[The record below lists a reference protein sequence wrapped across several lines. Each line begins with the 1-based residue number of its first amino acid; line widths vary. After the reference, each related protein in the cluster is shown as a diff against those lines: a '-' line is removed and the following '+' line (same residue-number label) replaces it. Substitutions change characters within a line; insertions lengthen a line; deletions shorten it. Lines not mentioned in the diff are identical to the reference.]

1 MMARLIEESPMR
13 RELALVTAA
22 LLTLS
27 TACSHA
33 VIIDSDPTGAEIKVN
48 GEVLGNGPVTYNET
62 TGWERVYD
70 IEANKAGFKSTRKQL
85 KQTEWNIPVTAASV
99 APAALTGWW
108 TGIGLCSL
116 IGLFWARQL
125 PDRVVVVLDK
135 GGSAPAGTPEGGT
148 PPSSY
153 GY

>member
-1 MMARLIEESPMR
+1 MLG
-13 RELALVTAA
+13 LATAVVF
-22 LLTLS
+22 TLS
-27 TACSHA
+27 SACSHS
-33 VIIDSDPTGAEIKVN
+33 VIIDSDPTGADIKVN
-48 GEVLGNGPVTYNET
+48 GDKLGTGPVTYSET
-62 TGWERVYD
+62 TGWEKVYD
-70 IEANKAGFKSTRKQL
+70 IEATKPGFKATRKEL

-125 PDRVVVVLDK
+125 PDRVVVALDK
-135 GGSAPAGTPEGGT
+135 GGSGTPEVPPGAT